1 MRILLAASEAVP
13 FCKTGGLADVVGVL
27 GQKLGAAG
35 HDVCLFLPKYRAVTA
50 SSLQGGLA
58 QPLEIPLGSGKIQA
72 MLRYMQHRKVSVY
85 FVDCPPFFERDGLY
99 GVDGKD
105 HPDNDARFALF
116 SRAVL
121 EGGKAVGFKPD
132 VVHAHDWQTGLI
144 PAYLKRHYASD
155 PFFSGTRSVF
165 TIHNMAYQGVFPA
178 ESSAKAGLPV
188 ADFEYYGKVS
198 YLKAGLVFAD
208 KLTTVSPAYAEEIKG
223 ERGFGFQGLLQ
234 QRAADLSGILNGID
248 VDYWAR
254 PKNKTLAHRA
264 LEKECGFAESNQ
276 PIAGIVARLD
286 QQKGLDLALEAVK
299 PRLDKLRLVVLG
311 DGDPALRA
319 QLEALAKSRPDRV
332 HFRSAFDEP
341 FAKSIYAGSHL
352 FLMPS
357 RFEPCGLGQ
366 MIAMR
371 NGTVPVV
378 SRTGGLVDTVKEGVT
393 GFTAEPGDAKS
404 LGEALDRALACYGSH
419 GSEDWAKLL
428 VNCLNADFSWERSVR
443 RYLELFESL
452 KR

>member
-58 QPLEIPLGSGKIQA
+58 QPLEIPLGAGKIQG

-85 FVDCPPFFERDGLY
+85 FVDCPPFFDRDGLY
-99 GVDGKD
+99 GADGKD
-105 HPDNDARFALF
+105 HADNDARFAFF

-121 EGGKAVGFKPD
+121 EGAKAVGFKPD
-132 VVHAHDWQTGLI
+132 VVHVHDWQAGLV
-144 PAYLKRHYASD
+144 PAYLKRQYASD
-155 PFFSGTRSVF
+155 PFFAAAKSVF
-165 TIHNMAYQGVFPA
+165 TIHNMAYQGVFPSEA
-178 ESSAKAGLPV
+178 AGKAGLAP

-208 KLTTVSPAYAEEIKG
+208 KLTTVSPTYAEEIKG
-223 ERGFGFQGLLQ
+223 ERGFGLEGVLR
-234 QRAADLSGILNGID
+234 QRSADLSGILNGID
-248 VDYWAR
+248 VEYWKPGLAKAEAR
-254 PKNKTLAHRA
+254 RE
-264 LEKECGFAESNQ
+264 LERECGLSGEGL
-276 PIAGIVARLD
+276 PLAGIVARLD
-286 QQKGLDLALEAVK
+286 RQKGLDLAVEAVR
-299 PRLDKLRLVVLG
+299 PRLDKMRLVILG
-311 DGDPALRA
+311 DGDPAIRSALSKLA
-319 QLEALAKSRPDRV
+319 QDRPDRV
-332 HFRSAFDEP
+332 HLRSAFDEA
-341 FAKSIYAGSHL
+341 FARRVYAGSDL

-371 NGTVPVV
+371 YGSVPVV
-378 SRTGGLVDTVKEGVT
+378 SRTGGLADTVSEPAT
-393 GFTAEPGDAKS
+393 GFVAEPDDAAS
-404 LGEALDRALACYGSH
+404 LAAALDRALKAWGTQAWKKAAE
-419 GSEDWAKLL
+419 GGMA
-428 VNCLNADFSWERSVR
+428 ADFSWERSIK